1 VVVRDTLLL
10 RCVGCIVLSDV
21 LSLLAVGVV
30 DVSLLPGRDRV
41 LQGLCNLS
49 YMLSPLSKDKNILVT
64 HSSIGRLVVAVN
76 RDLTNSAGVVFLD
89 LIKLKCNF
97 MRSSRV
103 GWLLSV
109 KMERFVG
116 FGSLG

>member
-10 RCVGCIVLSDV
+10 RCVGCIVLGDV

-30 DVSLLPGRDRV
+30 DVSLLPSRDRV
-41 LQGLCNLS
+41 LQCLCNLS

-76 RDLTNSAGVVFLD
+76 RDLTNSAGVAFLD
-89 LIKLKCNF
+89 
-97 MRSSRV
+97 
-103 GWLLSV
+103 
-109 KMERFVG
+109 
-116 FGSLG
+116 

>member
-10 RCVGCIVLSDV
+10 RCVGCIVLGNV

-30 DVSLLPGRDRV
+30 DVSFLPGRDRV
-41 LQGLCNLS
+41 LQCLCDLS
-49 YMLSPLSKDKNILVT
+49 YMLLPLSKDKNILVT
-64 HSSIGRLVVAVN
+64 HSSIGRLVVAMN
-76 RDLTNSAGVVFLD
+76 RYLTNSAGVAFLD
-89 LIKLKCNF
+89 LVKLKCNF
-97 MRSSRV
+97 MSSSRV

-116 FGSLG
+116 FGGLG